1 MVIFI
6 PKQTKLWQMNL
17 QNLKFNFFAIYCCQI
32 TVTSRFYPIFEFPM
46 LIYQALD
53 AGCRNRKWM
62 KMIRK
67 NNLLKRSGQKCL
79 TPRTSRYCL
88 TSICFANSV
97 SQHLRRINCDE
108 CSHEKANKK
117 KFPKI
122 VIKHNEERVDVA

>member
-1 MVIFI
+1 
-6 PKQTKLWQMNL
+6 MNL

-67 NNLLKRSGQKCL
+67 NNLLKKVGTEVFISEGVASVPAVYQFLSVEQKSKVIFV
-79 TPRTSRYCL
+79 PR
-88 TSICFANSV
+88 F
-97 SQHLRRINCDE
+97 
-108 CSHEKANKK
+108 
-117 KFPKI
+117 F
-122 VIKHNEERVDVA
+122 